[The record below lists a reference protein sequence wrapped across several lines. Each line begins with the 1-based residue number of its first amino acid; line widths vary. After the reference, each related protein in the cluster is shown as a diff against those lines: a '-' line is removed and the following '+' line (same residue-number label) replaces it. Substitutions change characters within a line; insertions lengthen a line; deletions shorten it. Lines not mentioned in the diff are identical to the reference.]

1 MTLCVLGV
9 THWGSNGIGAF
20 ALSIGMGWLVLH
32 TPKAIEDFWSSTGA
46 TKSGLAGAMRMLKN
60 RMKH

>member
-1 MTLCVLGV
+1 MELVPLV
-9 THWGSNGIGAF
+9 TGTSKLITD
-20 ALSIGMGWLVLH
+20 LSIGMGWLVLH